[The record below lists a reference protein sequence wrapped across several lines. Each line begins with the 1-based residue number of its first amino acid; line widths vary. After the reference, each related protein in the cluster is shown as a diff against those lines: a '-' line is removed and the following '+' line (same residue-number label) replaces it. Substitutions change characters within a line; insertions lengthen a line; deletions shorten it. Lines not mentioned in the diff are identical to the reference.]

1 MRLRVVA
8 LQGGSAE
15 VYAFAE
21 KITHFRW
28 QDLDERHG
36 TLRVWEDDDEAAR
49 LVLLT
54 DDESG
59 QTYVLVDQSTRNV
72 E

>member
-1 MRLRVVA
+1 M
-8 LQGGSAE
+8 
-15 VYAFAE
+15 YAFAD
-21 KITHFRW
+21 KLTHFRW

-49 LVLLT
+49 LVLFT

-59 QTYVLVDQSTRNV
+59 QTYVLVDQSTGTP
-72 E
+72 ESQASG